1 MTRQRIL
8 TLLIS
13 GAGAAAFLL
22 AGWPLPL
29 LLGPMVACLVAAV
42 AAIPMQAMGPLGQ
55 FMRTFLGVAI
65 GTSVTP
71 EILTRLPG
79 IALSLAMVPVYVL
92 IVGAAGHLFF
102 RAMGF
107 DRQTS
112 IFASMPGGLQE
123 MLFLGEEAGGN
134 LRAMSLIHATRV
146 LAIFAAAPFAI
157 SLIWG
162 IDLTN
167 PPGNPASH
175 LPPTEIALMV
185 LSGFIGWKLAAWARI
200 PGPSILGPIILSMT
214 LSLVGLINSRPPT
227 EMLLAAQFF
236 IGMAVGVRYT
246 GITLDEVRRYVIA
259 GILFSLVTAA
269 ISVLFF
275 LAIAAMLSL
284 DSLDVLLSFLP
295 GGQAEMAVIAIIAD
309 TDVTLV
315 ISHHILRIII
325 VILLAQAIFAWMRK
339 G

>member
-1 MTRQRIL
+1 M
-8 TLLIS
+8 TLLVS
-13 GAGAAAFLL
+13 VAGAAAFLL

-42 AAIPMQAMGPLGQ
+42 TSVPMQAMGALGQ

-79 IALSLAMVPVYVL
+79 LALSLAMVPLYIL
-92 IVGAAGHLFF
+92 LVGATGHLFF
-102 RAMGF
+102 RALGF

-157 SLIWG
+157 SAIWG
-162 IDLTN
+162 VDLTG
-167 PPGNPASH
+167 PPGNPAAD
-175 LPPTEIALMV
+175 LPPMEIALMV
-185 LSGFIGWKLAAWARI
+185 LSGFVGWKVAAWARI
-200 PGPSILGPIILSMT
+200 PGPSLLGPILLSMT
-214 LSLVGLINSRPPT
+214 LSLTGLISSRPPA

-236 IGMAVGVRYT
+236 IGMAVGVRYA
-246 GITLDEVRRYVIA
+246 GITLDEVRRYVVA
-259 GILFSLVTAA
+259 GILFSLITAA
-269 ISVLFF
+269 ISVVFF

-295 GGQAEMAVIAIIAD
+295 GGQAEMAMIAIIAGN
-309 TDVTLV
+309 DVTLV

-325 VILLAQAIFAWMRK
+325 VILVAQAMLGWVRRR
-339 G
+339 